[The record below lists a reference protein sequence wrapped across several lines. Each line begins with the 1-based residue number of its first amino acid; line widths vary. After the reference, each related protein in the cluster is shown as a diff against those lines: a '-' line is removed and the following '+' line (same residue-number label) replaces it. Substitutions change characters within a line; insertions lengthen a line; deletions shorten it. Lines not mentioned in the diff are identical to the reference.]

1 MNNQDDKVSQK
12 ENKKSPENRD
22 IEICDPNDREF
33 KTAFLKKTQR
43 YNKILID
50 SSINFKKITKKKTGR
65 LYQGEWNSKAKTNYN
80 FWN

>member
-43 YNKILID
+43 DIIK
-50 SSINFKKITKKKTGR
+50 F
-65 LYQGEWNSKAKTNYN
+65 
-80 FWN
+80 